1 MGFLTGYVLK
11 KYFGSFLFIKCPLSV
26 CIYTI
31 TYFNLIS
38 TTFAEEIAEK
48 ELRYKL
54 SFLIFDDTVHVV
66 FTECNHVG
74 GAIVLFFANVNF
86 AVIWIQYW
94 GVIS

>member
-1 MGFLTGYVLK
+1 MCPFAHSVTRGFLTGYVLK

-38 TTFAEEIAEK
+38 TTSAEEIAEK

-54 SFLIFDDTVHVV
+54 SFLIFDDIVHVV

-74 GAIVLFFANVNF
+74 GDCFVPCKC
-86 AVIWIQYW
+86 
-94 GVIS
+94 